1 MYMCNRPGMWK
12 MSKKTK
18 QNKKTVRK
26 RCQSVEKL
34 VVAFQNEQSW
44 VLFCLLFSVM
54 ALASKYK

>member
-1 MYMCNRPGMWK
+1 
-12 MSKKTK
+12 MSKKPK

-44 VLFCLLFSVM
+44 VLFCLLFSVV